1 MKAIGINLLLCVD
14 GKSVTMDLKLLY
26 SVLVIYS
33 VNVGII
39 VTVIPL
45 YSSSL
50 GADEVAV
57 GLVVSAYAVAYV
69 AASPLWGK
77 ASDLL
82 GRKWALGIGMLGCS
96 FVVPFFSFATDP
108 GQLMA
113 IRLFHGLADAS
124 FWIIPTII
132 ITDLSLPRERGTA
145 LGRVGTFQG
154 VGFIIGP
161 FLGGLLIE
169 QFGYVRVFYICSAL
183 AFSTALLVSLGL
195 RERPHNMRDESS
207 SKIDDVQMQID
218 LKSRA
223 GRRRSFAIGYL
234 HTVLSAIFFGVI
246 VSQFVLHANEI
257 LGQAYLVGLLLTSY
271 YVVET
276 FIQAPAGRLSD
287 IIGRPGLI
295 LLAFVVCALGFLML
309 IFASSFVFF
318 LIAIVVIGGGIGGLY
333 VALTALLMDVASRSE
348 RGLVAGMQ
356 NLAWGIGYFLGPA
369 IGGVAAVYSSDAV
382 YMLCVIASVIGGTLT
397 LLQRLSHA

>member
-1 MKAIGINLLLCVD
+1 MN
-14 GKSVTMDLKLLY
+14 LKLLY

-45 YSSSL
+45 YSNSL

-82 GRKWALGIGMLGCS
+82 GRKLALGIGMLGCS
-96 FVVPFFSFATDP
+96 FVVPFFSLATDP
-108 GQLMA
+108 SQLMA

-124 FWIIPTII
+124 FWIVPTII
-132 ITDLSLPRERGTA
+132 ITDLSLPLERGTA

-161 FLGGLLIE
+161 FLGGLLVE
-169 QFGYVRVFYICSAL
+169 QIDYVRVFYICSAL
-183 AFSTALLVSLGL
+183 AFSTALLVILGL
-195 RERPHNMRDESS
+195 RERSHNVGDECS
-207 SKIDDVQMQID
+207 SKIDDAHTQID
-218 LKSRA
+218 PESRA
-223 GRRRSFAIGYL
+223 RRRKRFAIGYL

-257 LGQAYLVGLLLTSY
+257 LGQEYLVGLLLTSY

-287 IIGRPGLI
+287 IIGRPSLI
-295 LLAFVVCALGFLML
+295 LLAFAMCTLGFFIL
-309 IFASSFVFF
+309 IFTSSFALF

-333 VALTALLMDVASRSE
+333 VSLTALLMNVASRAE
-348 RGLVAGMQ
+348 RGLTAGMQ

-369 IGGVAAVYSSDAV
+369 IGGVAAAYSFGAL
-382 YMLCVIASVIGGTLT
+382 YMFCVVASVIGGALT
-397 LLQRLSHA
+397 LLQRLSNA